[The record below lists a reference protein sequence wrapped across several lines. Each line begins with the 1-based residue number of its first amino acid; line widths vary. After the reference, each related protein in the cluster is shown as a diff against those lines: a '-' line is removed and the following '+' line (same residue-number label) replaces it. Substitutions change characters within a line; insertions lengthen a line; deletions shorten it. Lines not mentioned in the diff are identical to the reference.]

1 VNLAGAAGASGRYGQ
16 RDLGYLDPYT
26 RRRVAAILL
35 IVGVVVAGIAIADV
49 GPFSDPPTEEEQ
61 AADTVEEF
69 FASAADGDF
78 KTFCGLLTPPAR
90 NLIAQRAGQLA
101 QEEGLEGC
109 AEILRA
115 LAGKELAENE
125 LQITESSVSG
135 DRARVETELRV
146 PGKKGVEQRSVLLQ
160 LYKDEWLIYDP
171 GFG

>member
-1 VNLAGAAGASGRYGQ
+1 M
-16 RDLGYLDPYT
+16 GYLDEYT
-26 RRRVAAILL
+26 RRRVAGVLL
-35 IVGVVVAGIAIADV
+35 IVAAVVAALAIADV

-69 FASAADGDF
+69 FASAAEGDF

-109 AEILRA
+109 TQILRA
-115 LAGKELAENE
+115 LAGKQLAKNE
-125 LQITESSVSG
+125 LEITESSVSG
-135 DRARVETELRV
+135 DRARVETEIKV
-146 PGKKGVEQRSVLLQ
+146 PGKKGTEQRSVLLQ
-160 LYKDEWLIYDP
+160 LYKGEWLIYDP